1 MSKRHVLIKALRRV
15 GAFRVKHN
23 REQNLTLGLHLMNTY
38 DDLKRRGLDEEVAL
52 AGGLHSI
59 YGTNA
64 FKRAT
69 LGPEKRVVIREL
81 FGDRAERL
89 AWLFGHINRPKG
101 LESGDVRDWKTGEP
115 VEIADDDLRD
125 LKLIEIANLI
135 DNGAQLSKYPNL
147 EQLLKEQ

>member
-1 MSKRHVLIKALRRV
+1 
-15 GAFRVKHN
+15 
-23 REQNLTLGLHLMNTY
+23 
-38 DDLKRRGLDEEVAL
+38 
-52 AGGLHSI
+52 
-59 YGTNA
+59 
-64 FKRAT
+64 
-69 LGPEKRVVIREL
+69 VVIREL

-89 AWLFGHINRPKG
+89 AWLFSQINRPKG

-147 EQLLKEQ
+147 ERLLKE